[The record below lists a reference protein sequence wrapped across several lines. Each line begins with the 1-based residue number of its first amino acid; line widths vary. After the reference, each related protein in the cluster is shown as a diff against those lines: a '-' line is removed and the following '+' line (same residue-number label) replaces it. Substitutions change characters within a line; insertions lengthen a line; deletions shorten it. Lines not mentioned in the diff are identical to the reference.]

1 MRYHRGQSVV
11 LVRRNSKYPEWF
23 LWFMEY
29 GVRLLILAALAG
41 LAVVYVRNR
50 ARTEERL
57 GAIEKKVQPQVPRSF
72 TPPVLADYAAG
83 DVAIAS
89 LPVKRRVYVPIY
101 SHIYYDGGRP
111 YLLEATL
118 SVRNADERE
127 PLFLTAVHYYDT
139 EGRLSRKLVDELIRL
154 EPLQTIEF
162 LVERR
167 DHTGGSG
174 ANFIVDWRAEG
185 PRVEAPYI
193 EAIMVGRSGTNAIS
207 FVSLG
212 RTLGAGDH

>member
-1 MRYHRGQSVV
+1 
-11 LVRRNSKYPEWF
+11 
-23 LWFMEY
+23 MEY

-41 LAVVYVRNR
+41 LALLYVRNR
-50 ARTEERL
+50 TKTEERL
-57 GAIEKKVQPQVPRSF
+57 GAIEETVQYEAPRSF
-72 TPPVLADYAAG
+72 TPPKLADY
-83 DVAIAS
+83 VAEGVSASS
-89 LPVKRRVYVPIY
+89 LPVARRVYVPIY

-118 SVRNADERE
+118 SVRNADMSS
-127 PLFLTAVHYYDT
+127 PLFVNAVHYYDT
-139 EGRLSRKLVDELIRL
+139 RGRLSKKFVDELIRL

-174 ANFIVDWRAEG
+174 ANFIVEWRAANSE
-185 PRVEAPYI
+185 VEPPFI

-212 RTLGAGDH
+212 RTLNERDAD